1 MACQLTFSARV
12 GLFLFAQVRAINS
25 YQLYHACNNEK
36 FHIHAEFRMG
46 DIFGAGVLI
55 NDASHLLFALE
66 VYSKEVE
73 GRLRQCVSFVQV
85 HFRLKIKH

>member
-12 GLFLFAQVRAINS
+12 RLFLFAQVRAINS

-55 NDASHLLFALE
+55 NDASHLFCVCVGSVLE
-66 VYSKEVE
+66 GKEGV
-73 GRLRQCVSFVQV
+73 LRQCVYVCASSFS
-85 HFRLKIKH
+85 FEN

>member
-12 GLFLFAQVRAINS
+12 RLFLFAQVRAINS

-55 NDASHLLFALE
+55 NDASYLLCVRWKCTRKGGWGVAS
-66 VYSKEVE
+66 VCV
-73 GRLRQCVSFVQV
+73 RLCKFIFV
-85 HFRLKIKH
+85 